1 MVYKRVVLFEKM
13 HSRFLPLQGG
23 IEQLTPEWFAQR
35 KGRLTGS
42 KLSNFCFIK
51 TEEEYDNY
59 YSVVFEGA
67 PREPFSEKAKGYMQ
81 WGRDY
86 EDVAICNFLDVAP
99 KTLGDIYFAESP
111 FFKHSDPT
119 LGASPDGT
127 YAIYG
132 EDGQIIEEGVC
143 EVKCPAAKKRP
154 YVKFK
159 YYYVPQTFWEMSCSG
174 MAKTIAI
181 SWGPKNLRAWRWD
194 WSDSYWKI
202 LSNIV
207 DAFRRHVPF
216 EEFQVF
222 QAELIQASHDIANNA
237 EQLHPGKGWPQ
248 NAHRTEEI
256 KKTIAKL
263 NETAPAANAV
273 SLDSL
278 GNRDLTFAEI
288 VFAPGTAFYKNKLV
302 PRVGSKDAEREFV
315 VMSASPRVMVVPGFS
330 SGGEIRIPTDENIIQ
345 SVKYYE

>member
-1 MVYKRVVLFEKM
+1 M

-67 PREPFSEKAKGYMQ
+67 PREPFSDQAKGYMQ

-127 YAIYG
+127 YAIYN
-132 EDGQIIEEGVC
+132 EDGTIKEEGVC

-154 YVKFK
+154 YVHFK
-159 YYYVPQTFWEMSCSG
+159 YYYVPQTYWECACSG
-174 MAKTIAI
+174 HKNVIAI
-181 SWGPKNLRAWRWD
+181 SWAPRNMRAWRWSWD
-194 WSDSYWKI
+194 DAYWKI

-207 DAFRRHVPF
+207 TAFRNHVPF
-216 EEFQVF
+216 EEFQVL

-237 EQLHPGKGWPQ
+237 EKLHPGKGWAQ

-256 KKTIAKL
+256 KKAIAKL
-263 NETAPAANAV
+263 NETAPAADAV
-273 SLDSL
+273 TLNSLMAT
-278 GNRDLTFAEI
+278 RDIQFAEI
-288 VFAPGTAFYKNKLV
+288 LFAPGTGFYKNKLV

-315 VMSASPRVMVVPGFS
+315 VMKTDPQVLVVPGYV
-330 SGGEIRIPTDENIIQ
+330 SGGEIRIPTDEKIILKI
-345 SVKYYE
+345 KYYE